1 MPVETE
7 HIELTLKLLFSVA
20 FPKISRKAESL
31 IKSLCRQDPAERIGY
46 QRNGINDI
54 RKHRWFQGF
63 DWDGLRAQKIEPP
76 FIPEIRDP
84 FDTTYFEE
92 LNEEDPNKI
101 PAETS
106 GWDVD
111 F

>member
-1 MPVETE
+1 MP
-7 HIELTLKLLFSVA
+7 

-63 DWDGLRAQKIEPP
+63 DWDGCRSQKIEGKGSH
-76 FIPEIRDP
+76 F
-84 FDTTYFEE
+84 
-92 LNEEDPNKI
+92 
-101 PAETS
+101 
-106 GWDVD
+106 
-111 F
+111 